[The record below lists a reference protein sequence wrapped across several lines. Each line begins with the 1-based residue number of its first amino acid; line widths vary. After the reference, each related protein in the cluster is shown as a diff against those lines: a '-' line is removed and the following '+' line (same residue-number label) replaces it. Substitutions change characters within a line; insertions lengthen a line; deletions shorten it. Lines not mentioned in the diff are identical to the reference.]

1 MYVICNAL
9 LFQKWRV
16 TLKENNSMKKLLP
29 LIIIVLILAVAA
41 TLFISMAKETQP
53 LSIAKG
59 NMEMKALDFKV
70 NFTNDPYCKML
81 ITTKRNASQVA
92 SPSGK
97 TWFFDDPVCMVKWLE
112 DKSFK
117 ESAKLWIYTIDTQQW
132 IDAKK
137 AWYGVTDKTA
147 MHYGFA
153 ARENR
158 AEKTIGYEEMV
169 LRALRGETL
178 ANPKIRKKLL
188 GE

>member
-1 MYVICNAL
+1 
-9 LFQKWRV
+9 
-16 TLKENNSMKKLLP
+16 MKKLLP

-41 TLFISMAKETQP
+41 TLFISMAKNDQP

-70 NFTNDPYCKML
+70 NFTNDPQCKML
-81 ITTKRNASQVA
+81 IATKRNACQVA
-92 SPSGK
+92 TPSGK
-97 TWFFDDPVCMVKWLE
+97 TWFFDDPVCMVQWLQN
-112 DKSFK
+112 KSFK
-117 ESAKLWIYTIDTQQW
+117 ASAKLWIYTIDTNKW

-153 ARENR
+153 AREHKS
-158 AEKTIGYEEMV
+158 EKTIGYEEMA